1 MPLNSEGAILWLS
14 GWSFGDDI
22 FNRLKKQWMI
32 RMPKWRHYGAHYFD
46 ADTPERMHA
55 TVKETANECHQASG
69 RPFLMVG
76 WSLGGLLALSVVEE
90 LEADGL
96 VLLGAT
102 ARFVRSRDEAGLG
115 WPEAY
120 LRQMNLALKRD
131 RTKTESNF
139 RQTLF
144 TPYEIERGFDG
155 KLPAV
160 GRWADQAMSAGLE
173 LLRREDC
180 RPVLPGITCP
190 VLIIHGQ
197 ADAVCPFGAAEELHK
212 SLQRSKLLA
221 VEDCGH
227 IPFLGREAETA
238 DVIRSW
244 WDERKTG

>member
-1 MPLNSEGAILWLS
+1 MWLS
-14 GWSFGDDI
+14 GWSFGDVI
-22 FNRLKKQWMI
+22 FNPLRERLRC
-32 RMPKWRHYGAHYFD
+32 RMPMWLHYEAQYYE
-46 ADTPERMHA
+46 ADSPERMLA
-55 TVKETANECHQASG
+55 TVKEAANECLQASG
-69 RPFLMVG
+69 RPFLIAG
-76 WSLGGLLALSVVEE
+76 WSLGGLLALRAAGE
-90 LEADGL
+90 LEVDGL

-102 ARFVRSRDEAGLG
+102 ARFVRPRGEAGLG

-120 LRQMNLALKRD
+120 LRQMNSALKRD

-160 GRWADQAMSAGLE
+160 GRWAEQAMSDGLE

-180 RPVLPGITCP
+180 RPLLPGITCP
-190 VLIIHGQ
+190 VLVIHGQ

-212 SLQRSKLLA
+212 SLPRSKLLA